1 MKRFLTSLLF
11 IYAFTANA
19 DFYDKNQNMEEG
31 WALLLGTPMA
41 VSQAPL
47 LPEGIILTSI
57 QKVEDYPSVIL
68 STYKECSKPKEYD
81 FYKAKIGS
89 TWVNMIAV
97 CTHDNRVK
105 IGARTQKGADFIVQ
119 QLVKSKDPIVLEL
132 EASYSTVE
140 ISIPA
145 TNFKQALEYFEQ
157 RELNAL

>member
-19 DFYDKNQNMEEG
+19 DFYDENQNMEEG
-31 WALLLGTPMA
+31 WALVFGIPTA

-47 LPEGIILTSI
+47 FPEGIIYTTI
-57 QKVEDYPSVIL
+57 QKVDGYPSVIL
-68 STYKECSKPKEYD
+68 STYKECPKPKEYD
-81 FYKAKIGS
+81 FYKAKIGL
-89 TWVNMIAV
+89 TWVNMIAI

-105 IGARTQKGADFIVQ
+105 IEAKTQKGADFIVQ
-119 QLVKSKDPIVLEL
+119 QLVKSKAPIVLEL
-132 EASYSTVE
+132 EASYSSVE

-157 RELNAL
+157 KELNSL